1 MIANLEPR
9 SENRYLVTMS
19 DAENPEQGLDGL
31 SAKIQNASPEL
42 LKAGLEHT
50 TKMLDH
56 VYAANDAI
64 SQKARWAIGIIAAV
78 MVVLLRQTVSEADAP
93 SGDKTAMLVYALY
106 GTLLVI
112 LAASLGTFLY
122 ITRVETHFHSG
133 IKPSDVPWAAYIRD
147 GQQLFTQ
154 LGKTSPPNTY
164 DHAYFVESLMAE
176 YEDRITKGR
185 TLNKRIAFGFN
196 LGLFLLVL
204 GLGWWIFSYLWLNG

>member
-1 MIANLEPR
+1 M
-9 SENRYLVTMS
+9 
-19 DAENPEQGLDGL
+19 AENQDEKWLDDL
-31 SAKIQNASPEL
+31 DAQIEHASPDF
-42 LKAGLEHT
+42 LKAALEHT

-78 MVVLLRQTVSEADAP
+78 MVVLLRQTVNEADSP
-93 SGDKTAMLVYALY
+93 TGGKTAMMVYALY

-112 LAASLGTFLY
+112 LAASLGIFLY

-154 LGKTSPPNTY
+154 LGRTGQTNSF

-196 LGLFLLVL
+196 LGLFFLVA